1 MSAPA
6 AGPGPGADAIASGS
20 VMPRL
25 LRLLALGCA
34 VAVLLAVGLAVS
46 CYRWLSDVPPAL
58 GQAPRPGMR
67 ATSSISIRAPFGSP
81 AAATVERAGRWSPK
95 ASA

>member
-46 CYRWLSDVPPAL
+46 CYRWLSDVP
-58 GQAPRPGMR
+58 
-67 ATSSISIRAPFGSP
+67 
-81 AAATVERAGRWSPK
+81 
-95 ASA
+95 